1 MHRYLLLPSTCRY
14 LQEKFA
20 LCKRLLPAAIVALL
34 TLLSNL
40 FAYSAEQT
48 NLPGQSTTLAAREE
62 SSVLDKLR
70 GLTGVA
76 PAGDEFL
83 PPERAFVVEARAS
96 GRDTVVVAFKPE
108 PGYYLYRDKIKF
120 EIVPPSKSRI
130 VGQDIPRGEIKNDP
144 NFGETEVFHHPAET
158 VLHLRPVAADSGTL
172 QILTTYQGCADKG
185 LCYAPIRKILT
196 VVATAASVAG
206 ADFNG
211 QHVGAAASEA
221 KPAPVSADASVSE
234 EGQLAMLIRN
244 GNLWVMLAVFFGA
257 GMLLTFTPC
266 VFPMIPIVSTII
278 VGEGPSVT
286 RLRGLILSGTY
297 VLGMAI
303 TYALAGVAAGLSGSM
318 ISAALQSAWVLGGV
332 AAVFVLL
339 ALAMFGFYDLQ
350 LPTALQTRLVHT
362 SNRMK
367 GGRMAGVFVM
377 GALSA
382 VIVGP
387 CVTAPLAGALI
398 AISQSR
404 EVMRGGAAL
413 FSMALGMGVPL
424 MVVGASAGSLLPR
437 AGAWMQSIR
446 NLFGVVLLGMAIW
459 LLAPVIPTTAQMV
472 LWGALF
478 TCSAIFLH
486 ALDPLPVNATGWK
499 KLWKGVGVIGLLV
512 GAALLLGAL
521 SGGRDLL
528 QPLAGIHLTT
538 SSEARPTGLEFRR
551 IRSTTEL
558 DEAIRSA
565 AGKQAMLDFYAD
577 WCISCKEM
585 ERFTFSDAEVR
596 SRLSRMVLL
605 QADVTQ
611 NNEQDAALLKRFGLF
626 GPPGIIFFAGN
637 GVEVRGAARV
647 VGFKAPKEFL
657 AVLDH
662 VESKR

>member
-1 MHRYLLLPSTCRY
+1 LR
-14 LQEKFA
+14 EKSDLF
-20 LCKRLLPAAIVALL
+20 KRLLPAAILALL
-34 TLLSNL
+34 TLLPNFL
-40 FAYSAEQT
+40 AYAAEQSS
-48 NLPGQSTTLAAREE
+48 LPGQSTTLAAREE

-70 GLTGVA
+70 GLTGAA

-96 GRDTVVVAFKPE
+96 GRDTVIVAFKPE

-120 EIVPPSKSRI
+120 EIVSPSKSRI

-144 NFGETEVFHHPAET
+144 NFGDTEVFHHPIET
-158 VLHLRPVAADSGTL
+158 VLHLRPVAADLGTL

-196 VVATAASVAG
+196 VAATAASVAG
-206 ADFNG
+206 ADHNG
-211 QHVGAAASEA
+211 QHVGTATSEA
-221 KPAPVSADASVSE
+221 KPAPLPPDTSVSE

-244 GNLWVMLAVFFGA
+244 GNLWAMLAVFFGA

-278 VGEGPSVT
+278 VGEGSSVT

-318 ISAALQSAWVLGGV
+318 ISAALQSVWVLGAV

-350 LPTALQTRLVHT
+350 LPAALQTRLVQT

-424 MVVGASAGSLLPR
+424 IVVGASAGSLLPR

-446 NLFGVVLLGMAIW
+446 NLFGVLLLGMAIW

-538 SSEARPTGLEFRR
+538 SSEARPTAVEFRR
-551 IRSTTEL
+551 IRSTAEL

-565 AGKQAMLDFYAD
+565 AGKRVMLDFYAD

-596 SRLSRMVLL
+596 GRLSRMVLL

-611 NNEQDAALLKRFGLF
+611 NNQQDAALLKRFGLF

-637 GVEVRGAARV
+637 GVEASGAARV
-647 VGFKAPKEFL
+647 VGFKTPKEFL
-657 AVLDH
+657 AVLDQLD
-662 VESKR
+662 SKR